1 MTDLLDIRGLETT
14 FFTQQGA
21 AKAVNDLSLKVRH
34 GEIVAIV
41 GESGCGKSVT
51 ALSVLRLVAD
61 PPGRIT
67 GGQILFEGRDL
78 LQLSNEELRKVR
90 GNGIA
95 MIFQEPMTSL
105 NPVLTV
111 GEQIAEVLLEHGKAT
126 KRDVRD
132 RVLGLL
138 AAVHISD
145 PGRRMAQYPHELSGG
160 MRQRVMIAIALACE
174 PKLIIADEPTTALDV
189 TVQAQVLDLLLE
201 LRDRYGMGLILITH
215 DLGVVAE
222 TADRVAVMYAGR
234 KVEEADVMTLFQQ
247 PLHPYTQGLM
257 RATPEALSQRQGG
270 VIGKPN
276 QRLQE
281 IPGMV
286 PTLHELPPG
295 CAFASRC
302 VFAMTAC
309 RASPPPL
316 LERTPGHEIAC
327 FRTQPDDVVALE
339 AV

>member
-1 MTDLLDIRGLETT
+1 MTDLLEVRNLETT

-21 AKAVNDLSLKVRH
+21 LKAVDGLSLRVRR

-51 ALSVLRLVAD
+51 ALSILRLVSD

-67 GGQILFEGRDL
+67 GGEILFEGRSLLDL
-78 LQLSNEELRKVR
+78 SQEELRKVR

-111 GEQIAEVLLEHGKAT
+111 GEQIAEVLLEHAKAT
-126 KRDVRD
+126 KREVRD
-132 RVLGLL
+132 RVVELL
-138 AAVHISD
+138 ASVHIAD
-145 PGRRMAQYPHELSGG
+145 PGRRAEQYPHELSGG

-174 PKLIIADEPTTALDV
+174 PALIIADEPTTALDV

-234 KVEEADVMTLFQQ
+234 KVEEADVMTLFRQ

-257 RATPEALSQRQGG
+257 RATPEALALRQDSE
-270 VIGKPN
+270 IGRAAL
-276 QRLQE
+276 RLQE

-286 PTLHELPPG
+286 PKLHELPPG
-295 CAFASRC
+295 CAFGSRC
-302 VFAMTAC
+302 TFATPAC
-309 RASPPPL
+309 REAPPPL
-316 LERTPGHEIAC
+316 LERTPGHQVAC
-327 FRTQPDDVVALE
+327 FRAKPAETFALE